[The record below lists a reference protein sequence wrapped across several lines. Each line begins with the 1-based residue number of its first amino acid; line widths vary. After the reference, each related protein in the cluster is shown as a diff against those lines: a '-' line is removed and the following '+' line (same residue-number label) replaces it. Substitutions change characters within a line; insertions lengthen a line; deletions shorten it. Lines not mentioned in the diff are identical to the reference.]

1 MKKSITSA
9 AVASMLSL
17 AVLLNFAPGA
27 RGEGEDAF
35 RESVLRDPEVP
46 AIGNPQGDL
55 TIVEYF
61 DYQCPYCKKVAP
73 ELAKIAQEDG
83 KLRIVLKDWP
93 IFGGVSQYAAKMV
106 LAARYQNKYQE
117 AHVAL
122 IGATTKLSEEI
133 VRKVLGDAG
142 VDVDR
147 AAKDMETNKT
157 AIEALLARNNDQAEA
172 FGFQGTPAFI
182 IGTFR
187 VPGVLNSAGF
197 KQAIADARAAA
208 RKKK

>member
-1 MKKSITSA
+1 MKKLIISA
-9 AVASMLSL
+9 TVASVLSL
-17 AVLLNFAPGA
+17 GVLLNFAPGA

-73 ELAKIAQEDG
+73 ELAKIAKEDG

-93 IFGGVSQYAAKMV
+93 IFGGVSKYAAKMV
-106 LAARYQNKYQE
+106 LAAKYQDKYQE
-117 AHVAL
+117 AHAAL

-133 VRKVLGDAG
+133 VRKMLEDAS
-142 VDVDR
+142 VDADR
-147 AAKDMETNKT
+147 AAKDMETHQT
-157 AIEALLARNNDQAEA
+157 AIEALLARNNEQAET